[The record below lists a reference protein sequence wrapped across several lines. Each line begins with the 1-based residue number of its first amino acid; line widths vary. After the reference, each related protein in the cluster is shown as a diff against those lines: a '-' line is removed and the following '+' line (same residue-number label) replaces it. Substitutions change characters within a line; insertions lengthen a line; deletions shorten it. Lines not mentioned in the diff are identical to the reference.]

1 MHGVDGADGM
11 EGLVDVIGN
20 HPQSSASRT
29 DIAANPTIQ
38 TMPLSVLTS
47 YASRTGLRE
56 RNEDFVGMATPKEPD
71 LSTKGML
78 AAIADGI
85 SGNAGGREAAEY
97 TVRGLLTDY
106 FATPET
112 WPVTQAMDR
121 VLKAINSWVQAQGA
135 KNRELA
141 GMATTLTAVVLR
153 GSFYYFAHVGDTR
166 LYLLR
171 GGTLTRLT
179 TDHVW
184 DRPEMQHVLTR
195 AIGLDSRLTI
205 DHGMGEL
212 RECDVFLLASD
223 GVWGWISEYDIAH
236 TLSALTMDQPSAGA
250 ADLLVDKALQA
261 GSTDNCS
268 ALVLR
273 VLALPEENLRDAL
286 SSSEQ
291 LPVPPRLKPGQE
303 LDGYR
308 VEDIIHAS
316 QATLLYRVV
325 EPKSGRQLVLKTLH
339 PDRADNPH
347 ERSAFAHEEWL
358 AKRVVARFFPQVIV
372 PEQKNYLYYLSTW
385 HEGQTLQRKLDAGGH
400 FTAPEA
406 VAHGEK
412 LVRAVGALHRRSIL
426 HRDIKPSNVHLGAD
440 GELRLLDLGVAL
452 SDFDKEDGVTAPQA
466 GTPSFLAPEQFENA
480 PPSRQTDVY
489 ATGVTIYTMLT
500 RHFPYGEI
508 EPFQRPRFGEPV
520 PASRYRPDLP
530 HWLDKVLQKAVARA
544 PAERFETAEEFL
556 IALERG
562 ASNPLPARSVT
573 PLARRDP
580 AGLWRAVAVISIVL
594 NLLLLYLLVAR

>member
-1 MHGVDGADGM
+1 M
-11 EGLVDVIGN
+11 
-20 HPQSSASRT
+20 S
-29 DIAANPTIQ
+29 
-38 TMPLSVLTS
+38 LSVLTG

-56 RNEDFVGMATPKEPD
+56 RNEDFVGMATPDEPD

-106 FATPET
+106 FATPDT

-121 VLKAINSWVQAQGA
+121 VLKAINSWVQDQGA
-135 KNRELA
+135 KRREVA
-141 GMATTLTAVVLR
+141 GMATTLTALVLR
-153 GSFYYFAHVGDTR
+153 GSFYYFSHVGDTR

-195 AIGLDSRLTI
+195 AIGLDSRLAI

-212 RECDVFLLASD
+212 RERDVFLLASD
-223 GVWGWISEYDIAH
+223 GVWGWMTEYDMTHALSEVAMQQAEPEA
-236 TLSALTMDQPSAGA
+236 TAALLADSALR
-250 ADLLVDKALQA
+250 A

-273 VLALPEENLRDAL
+273 VDALPEENLRDAL
-286 SSSEQ
+286 SGSQQ
-291 LPVPPRLKPGQE
+291 LPVPPKLKPGQE

-308 VEDIIHAS
+308 IEEVIHAS

-325 EPKSGRQLVLKTLH
+325 EPKSNRQLVLKTLH
-339 PDRADNPH
+339 PDRADDAH

-385 HEGQTLQRKLDAGGH
+385 HDGQTLQQKLDAGAH

-406 VAHGEK
+406 IAYGEK
-412 LVRAVGALHRRSIL
+412 LVRAAGALHRRSII
-426 HRDIKPSNVHLGAD
+426 HRDIKPSNVHLGTD
-440 GELRLLDLGVAL
+440 SELRLLDLGVAL
-452 SDFDKEDGVTAPQA
+452 SELEKEGGIAALQA
-466 GTPSFLAPEQFENA
+466 GTPSFLGPEQFDNA

-489 ATGVTIYTMLT
+489 AAGVTIYTMLT
-500 RHFPYGEI
+500 RHYPYGEV

-520 PASRYRPDLP
+520 PASRYRPDIPL
-530 HWLDKVLQKAVARA
+530 WLDNVLLKAVARD

-562 ASNPLPARSVT
+562 ASNPMPARGIT
-573 PLARRDP
+573 PLAKRDP
-580 AGLWRAVAVISIVL
+580 AGLWRAVAVISMVM
-594 NLLLLYLLVAR
+594 NLLLLYLLVLQ